1 MDSERLKN
9 GGSVLIDKYF
19 EEQLEKIREIRLCRR
34 KILHMKQSEILQK
47 LNGFLSTVGNGE
59 VKSVIE
65 KMQAMMDY
73 QAEKIRIYEDKLCE
87 LTGRE
92 RPELNDDDR
101 KRLAHRGSILNDYLL
116 SIAEPTWCP
125 DTIRG
130 WHRDW
135 GQKKI

>member
-73 QAEKIRIYEDKLCE
+73 QAEI
-87 LTGRE
+87 GR
-92 RPELNDDDR
+92 
-101 KRLAHRGSILNDYLL
+101 AHV
-116 SIAEPTWCP
+116 
-125 DTIRG
+125 
-130 WHRDW
+130 
-135 GQKKI
+135 